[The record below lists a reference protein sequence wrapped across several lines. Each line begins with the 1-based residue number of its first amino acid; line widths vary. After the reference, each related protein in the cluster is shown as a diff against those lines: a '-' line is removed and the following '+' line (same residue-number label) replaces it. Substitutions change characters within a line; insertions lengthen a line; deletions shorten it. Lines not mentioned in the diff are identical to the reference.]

1 MKKRRAQKTFACNNN
16 NNNNACIPELRAAPP
31 APGLNLPPL
40 VEIGGR
46 DLGPADSVSRAS
58 SWRRRRCRGIF
69 CPTRKEIHRT
79 RRSAR
84 ARSAAATSGGPPP
97 ILYLARA
104 LGDGVGA
111 GRFCPHREEV
121 GATKPGCGSKR
132 TVNR

>member
-40 VEIGGR
+40 VVIG
-46 DLGPADSVSRAS
+46 
-58 SWRRRRCRGIF
+58 
-69 CPTRKEIHRT
+69 
-79 RRSAR
+79 
-84 ARSAAATSGGPPP
+84 AAATSGPP

-111 GRFCPHREEV
+111 VGFFWSRREKHGVTE
-121 GATKPGCGSKR
+121 PGCGPTY
-132 TVNR
+132 TVNS